1 MPKSYYLSFPGG
13 LLLPCASFA
22 VLGTSALVQLIFTL
36 HCLIQI
42 KSFLFI
48 RTGLVLFQRQPE
60 ALQLALSLPESRV
73 EVVDVVA
80 DGILNEARLLQI
92 TFFRSAH
99 LMELR
104 NLFLLYTQRLL
115 LHESLGILQ

>member
-1 MPKSYYLSFPGG
+1 MPKSYYLSFSGG
-13 LLLPCASFA
+13 LLFLCASFA